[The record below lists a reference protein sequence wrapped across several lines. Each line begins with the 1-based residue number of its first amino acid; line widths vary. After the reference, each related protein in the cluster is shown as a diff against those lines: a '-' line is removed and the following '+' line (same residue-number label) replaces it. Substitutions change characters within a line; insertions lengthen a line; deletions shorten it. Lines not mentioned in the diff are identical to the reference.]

1 MRLYG
6 QWLSWLWV
14 SLALVW
20 PQTPALARVV
30 VDTTDQWELS
40 RVDSLPLLCD
50 GQQADL
56 KKPEARLGE
65 EQNDSTASL
74 HGTPVHNTAP
84 VPFVSETLE
93 VSSERPVF
101 TITPG
106 MPLSRGP
113 PAQV

>member
-30 VDTTDQWELS
+30 MDTTDQWEIS

-50 GQQADL
+50 VQQPDL
-56 KKPEARLGE
+56 KKLEALLGE
-65 EQNDSTASL
+65 EPNDFTASL
-74 HGTPVHNTAP
+74 HGTPVHDTAP
-84 VPFVSETLE
+84 ISFVSETLE

-101 TITPG
+101 AITPG
-106 MPLSRGP
+106 LPLSRGP